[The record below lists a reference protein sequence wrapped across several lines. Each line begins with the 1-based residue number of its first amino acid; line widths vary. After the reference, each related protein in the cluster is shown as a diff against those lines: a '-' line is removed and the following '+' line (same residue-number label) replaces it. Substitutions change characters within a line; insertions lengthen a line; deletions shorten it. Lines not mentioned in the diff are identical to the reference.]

1 MRILYLITKG
11 DLGGAQ
17 AHLLHL
23 LGNVKN
29 GKDVEVILAAG
40 SEGFLANMAREMVID
55 FYVLPHL
62 VHPLAPYSDIR
73 ALFHIEHMIK
83 TLKPDIVHLH
93 SSKAGILGRLAAYFR
108 KTPVIFTAHGWAFTE
123 GASLKQKL
131 LSIPAEAIVA
141 RLGGHII
148 TVSRYDYELA
158 LRYRV
163 ASAKQ
168 MTVVHNGIP
177 DVDYRVDPSMRPV
190 PRIVMVARFSP
201 QKDHALLLKALS
213 HLRHESWQLDFVGD
227 GPLLASVSRLANELG
242 IGERVRFLGVRS
254 DIPEILAGSDIF
266 VLTSR
271 YEGFPI
277 SILEAMR
284 AGLPVVAS
292 DVGGVSEVVLEG
304 QTGFLIPRGNW
315 KTLHSRLK
323 TLLTNPELRVRMG
336 KEGRKRYE
344 QLFTL
349 DRMVNKTLRVYEHVL
364 EQAKG

>member
-1 MRILYLITKG
+1 MKLLTIITLP
-11 DLGGAQ
+11 DQGGAQ
-17 AHLLHL
+17 MHLLSL
-23 LGNVKN
+23 MQGLRAKGFS
-29 GKDVEVILAAG
+29 ITLATG
-40 SEGFLANMAREMVID
+40 REGFLTKKVREIGIETRIVPYLRRQPNVYHD
-55 FYVLPHL
+55 T
-62 VHPLAPYSDIR
+62 LAFLHIR
-73 ALFHIEHMIK
+73 KLLRAVQPSL
-83 TLKPDIVHLH
+83 LHLH
-93 SSKAGILGRLAAYFR
+93 SSKAGILGRLAGHLCGIPTVY
-108 KTPVIFTAHGWAFTE
+108 TAHGWAFAE
-123 GASLKQKL
+123 GVPLKQKI
-131 LSIPAEAIVA
+131 LSIPLEAAVA

-148 TVSRYDYELA
+148 TVSHYDYALA

-163 ASAKQ
+163 ASARQ

-177 DVDYRVDPSMRPV
+177 DIYYRANPGKLTV

-213 HLRHESWQLDFVGD
+213 QLQDMAWQLDFVGD
-227 GPLLASVSRLANELG
+227 GPLLPSISQLANGLG
-242 IGERVRFLGVRS
+242 IGGRVRFLGARS
-254 DIPEILAGSDIF
+254 DIGNILSESDIF

-284 AGLPVVAS
+284 AGLPVIAS
-292 DVGGVSEVVLEG
+292 DVGGVSEAVLEG
-304 QTGFLIPRGNW
+304 QTGFLIPRGSW

-364 EQAKG
+364 KQAKG

>member
-1 MRILYLITKG
+1 MRLLTIITLP
-11 DLGGAQ
+11 DQGGAQ
-17 AHLLHL
+17 IHLLSL
-23 LGNVKN
+23 LRGL
-29 GKDVEVILAAG
+29 GGRGISITLAT
-40 SEGFLANMAREMVID
+40 SREGFLTQKARAIGINVHVIPRLIHSPS
-55 FYVLPHL
+55 FYKDT
-62 VHPLAPYSDIR
+62 LALLDIVKLLR
-73 ALFHIEHMIK
+73 V
-83 TLKPDIVHLH
+83 LKPDILHLH
-93 SSKAGILGRLAAYFR
+93 SSKAGALGRVAAR
-108 KTPVIFTAHGWAFTE
+108 LCKIPAVFTAHGWAFTE

-177 DVDYRVDPSMRPV
+177 DVDCRADPSMRSV

-201 QKDHALLLKALS
+201 PKDHALLLKALS
-213 HLRHESWQLDFVGD
+213 HLRHESWQLDLVGD

-242 IGERVRFLGVRS
+242 LGERVRFLGARS
-254 DIPEILAGSDIF
+254 DIPGILAGSDVF

-292 DVGGVSEVVLEG
+292 DVGGVSEAVLDGE
-304 QTGFLIPRGNW
+304 TGFLIGRGDR
-315 KTLHSRLK
+315 KALHDRLK
-323 TLLTNPELRVRMG
+323 TLLVNPQLRGRMG
-336 KEGRKRYE
+336 KEGRRRYE

-364 EQAKG
+364 KQAKG